1 MNTSPPFT
9 CAQNCQPSRPSA
21 FHYSSASL
29 TFFFSSNPID
39 APVSYTHLSRAYLD
53 GADPI
58 GFSIDFSPYAEGRII
73 PLGTTDQVSIP
84 AQYGACY
91 TVILSGDEATG
102 FQAEL
107 Q

>member
-1 MNTSPPFT
+1 M
-9 CAQNCQPSRPSA
+9 ADLDGEE
-21 FHYSSASL
+21 L
-29 TFFFSSNPID
+29 TAESELVPCF
-39 APVSYTHLSRAYLD
+39 SRAYLD

-58 GFSIDFSPYAEGRII
+58 GFSIDFSPYAEGRTT